1 MFWARFAA
9 LAVVVAAVLWV
20 GSGYLRPQ
28 EVNKGSARVNEVA
41 KPLFKV
47 VIAEGKIER
56 HSRRLSVTGRTQ
68 SDQRVM
74 VSARTNGLVTRL
86 AVARGA
92 KVAVGDLI
100 AELSDEAR
108 EANVT
113 QARARLSQRAAELDA
128 REKLAKQGSYPVLN
142 LEQLRAEKQSAEA
155 SLATAE
161 AELLR
166 ANILAPITGVINE
179 LPVEIGQGLSL
190 GSAVAEI
197 IAPDPMLAV
206 VELAERRLS
215 GVRVGDK
222 AEIRLV
228 TGETRT
234 GEIRFIARKPS
245 GQTRTYRVDIVFS
258 NADGAIAD
266 GIAAEVSLLL
276 APVDATRISRS
287 ALTFSAEGVLG
298 LRVVD
303 ENDTVQF
310 VPVSLVDDEG
320 EILWVSGVAAGAR
333 IIIRGQDFI
342 REGVK
347 VEPVREVSA
356 LSVRQ

>member
-9 LAVVVAAVLWV
+9 LALVVVAVLWI
-20 GSGYLRPQ
+20 GSGYLKPH
-28 EVNKGSARVNEVA
+28 EANKGSARVNEVA

-47 VIAEGKIER
+47 VIAEAKVER
-56 HSRRLSVTGRTQ
+56 RSRRLAVTGRTQ

-74 VSARTNGLVTRL
+74 VSARTNGIVTRL
-86 AVARGA
+86 AVSRGS
-92 KVAVGDLI
+92 KVAAGDLI

-113 QARARLSQRAAELDA
+113 QARARLAQRAAELDA

-166 ANILAPITGVINE
+166 ANIVAPIAGIIND

-190 GSAVAEI
+190 GNPVAEV

-215 GVRVGDK
+215 GVKVGDQ

-245 GQTRTYRVDIVFS
+245 GQTRTYRVDIVFK
-258 NADGAIAD
+258 NPDGAIAD

-276 APVDATRISRS
+276 APMEATRVSRS
-287 ALTFSAEGVLG
+287 ALTFSTEGVLG
-298 LRVVD
+298 LRLVD
-303 ENDTVQF
+303 RNDVVQF
-310 VPVSLVDDEG
+310 TPVTLVDDEG
-320 EILWVSGVAAGAR
+320 EMLWVSGVAPGAR
-333 IIIRGQDFI
+333 IIVRGQDFI

-347 VEPVREVSA
+347 VEPVRETAA
-356 LSVRQ
+356 LAVRP